1 MTAGKREAAKE
12 AQYSNREETVT
23 LTALAYGGDAIGR
36 LQDNSTVFVPFGLP
50 GEIVRVSVQEEKKK
64 FARGKIIELLKPSP
78 ERVDPRCP
86 HFGECGGCHFQ
97 HLSYSGQAHAKE
109 DIVRQQLQRIGR
121 IENPPVLPLV
131 KAPTPWNYRN
141 TIQLHLSREGQP
153 GFQAAGSN
161 SIIPIRECH
170 LPAAAINEIWPLLDL
185 APEAGIT
192 RIELRSNTAGDVLLV
207 LQTEGNEVPEM
218 VLDLDVSVVHSSRQ
232 GETLLAGDPGLVME
246 VLGKPFYVSAG
257 SFFQVNTQQAEAM
270 VSTLLEKLHIQ
281 PADTVLDLYCGV
293 GLFSLFLAPLAGRV
307 IGVESSPSACQDY
320 AVNLDAFD
328 HVELYEGGAEM
339 VLPLLDAHPRVAV
352 VDPPRAGMDRRALDA
367 LVSLQPEQIAYV
379 SCDPSTLA
387 RDLNLL
393 LKEGYSLQEVI
404 PFDLFPQTYH
414 VETVVIMSRV

>member
-1 MTAGKREAAKE
+1 MPFPAPFLFRAGA
-12 AQYSNREETVT
+12 
-23 LTALAYGGDAIGR
+23 
-36 LQDNSTVFVPFGLP
+36 
-50 GEIVRVSVQEEKKK
+50 
-64 FARGKIIELLKPSP
+64 
-78 ERVDPRCP
+78 C
-86 HFGECGGCHFQ
+86 
-97 HLSYSGQAHAKE
+97 KE
-109 DIVRQQLQRIGR
+109 DIVRQQCTHWAHRESTRAAVGKSPPPELPQYHSSSTSHAKDSRFSGR
-121 IENPPVLPLV
+121 GEQQYYSDP
-131 KAPTPWNYRN
+131 
-141 TIQLHLSREGQP
+141 
-153 GFQAAGSN
+153 
-161 SIIPIRECH
+161 ECH
-170 LPAAAINEIWPLLDL
+170 LPAAAITRFGRCLDL

-232 GETLLAGDPGLVME
+232 EKETLLAGDPVWWME

-307 IGVESSPSACQDY
+307 IGVESSLPPCQDY

-328 HVELYEGGAEM
+328 HVELLKAALKWCCPCWMHIPG
-339 VLPLLDAHPRVAV
+339 VAV
-352 VDPPRAGMDRRALDA
+352 VDPPRAGMDRRALVA
-367 LVSLQPEQIAYV
+367 LVSLQPEHNRLCLLR
-379 SCDPSTLA
+379 SFHTGR

-404 PFDLFPQTYH
+404 PFDLLPADL
-414 VETVVIMSRV
+414 SC